1 MRYDSSIYT
10 DLTDE
15 ELIQRVQDG
24 DEAAFAQLASRHS
37 SRIWQMVVSHSR
49 QIRDAEEIFQDIWV
63 AVWENI
69 GGLREVGSF
78 GAWLRKIA
86 YTTCRRYY
94 AAKAHNRSE
103 ILQSAEKLAETID
116 RDVLAR
122 TREIEL
128 RAAVTE
134 AVHHLPERV
143 RAVAVLYYLELW
155 TVNEIAEE
163 LGLAAGTVKTRLR
176 QIRSLLREEFGVE
189 EIKRG
194 TTMTREKEVSK
205 PVRDKLKIFGVGD
218 AGCNVIKQMMAS
230 YQKDVEFYAVNTDLE
245 ALRTCEGATQIQIGV
260 DTTKGFSA
268 DANPEIGRSAAEE
281 NLETLD
287 TALAD
292 ARLVFVV
299 AGMGGGTGT
308 GAAPVIT
315 SLAREHEALTIGVVT
330 LPFDFE
336 GQRRAEQAEDGCQEL
351 QEHTEAVIVVPN
363 QRLLDTVEAE
373 PSPSEA
379 FHLSNETVI
388 RGIKS
393 VADIIVESGEINVDF
408 MDIESIMKSA
418 GTVLMG
424 VGHAKGEGRAR
435 IAAEKAVSSPLLDGR
450 KMGDAPGL
458 IVNVGAPSDF
468 MMNELDAGM
477 TVIKDA
483 APEAMIIFGLV
494 YKDDAPESEDTVD
507 VTVLATGIGGQSDPT
522 TPLSTRQ
529 DGTSP
534 DAGTSIPSKTAS
546 EFVHLH
552 NHSEYSMLDGA
563 CRISDMVDWAVTHSV
578 PAVALTDHGNM
589 FGAWELYNKATD
601 AGIKPI
607 IGCEVYVAQASR
619 KTREQEHGG
628 PYHLTLLAEDAIG
641 YRNLLELVSL
651 GYTEGFNRKPRIDL
665 EILRE
670 YRDGIIALTG
680 CIQGQVPQLLC
691 TNRRDEAIQ
700 NFKTLMEIMGQHN
713 LYVELQNHYIDK
725 ELQAYPV
732 MVQLA
737 KEFNL
742 PLVGTNDCHYL
753 RKSDHAM
760 HDVLLCIQTKKTIND
775 RDRVRFDNH
784 FYFKSVDEMRE
795 ALKDYPPEAISNT
808 LEIANR
814 CNLELDYQRDPMPKY
829 KIPEGYTPDS
839 YLQEM
844 CYRGLR
850 EKYGELSEPIRQR
863 IDYELDIIRQT
874 GHANYFLIV
883 GDYVNHA
890 HKQGYPLSA
899 RGSAAGSLVLYALDV
914 INFNP
919 MDYGCL
925 FERFLNLERLAPPD
939 IDIDFA
945 DRARESI
952 IEYLAKKYGADSV
965 GKVAT
970 FATLGAKAAIKDVG
984 RALEMPLENVQK
996 LTELIPPMPGITLDE
1011 ALEQVP
1017 EFQALAELPEN
1028 RELIE
1033 MSKAVEGMKRH
1044 VSCHASGIVVSEGPL
1059 TNYVPLFKDK
1069 HDQVATQ
1076 FESKAVEDV
1085 GIVKFDSLGLRSLTE
1100 IYDCLQM
1107 IKANHGKEIK
1117 LEEIPFDD
1125 RDTYT
1130 LLSHGLINGLFQLEA
1145 SGGMYRVVTELSPDN
1160 FEEFSAI
1167 PALYRPGPIEAG
1179 DLQDY
1184 IDRKN
1189 GTQPIIYG
1197 HPSFEEALRSTY
1209 GVCIYQEQVMQ
1220 IAHDVADFT
1229 FAEADVLRSVIGKR
1243 NEVLI
1248 EEQREKFV
1256 DGAVKKGFA
1265 KEEAETIFGLLEPTA
1280 RYAFNKSHT
1289 VAYSML
1295 AYRMA
1300 YLKTHYPREFM
1311 AAMMTGESGYAEKI
1325 ARYRSECEKLADFL
1339 GVEIDLLPLDINTS
1353 EKGYTVEGNGI
1364 RTGFV
1369 AVKGIGDEVID
1380 EILTARE
1387 SGGVFTSLQDFRA
1400 RVDGVKEARIMNS
1413 SCGCSDNTPTKELV
1427 RLSPRDEER
1436 ISLPHL
1442 FEWEPV
1448 DDAHAY
1454 VLLINE
1460 VRGTEATY
1468 IKETKEPQVRL
1479 EEIDLDVG
1487 ENYLWHLEVLDD
1499 AGRTI
1504 ATTKGGCGTPLS
1516 TFAVESTA
1524 AADIPTADRRIL
1536 LDFSHNQSDIR
1547 GLGVYNFSQYT
1558 AYALLRKNGF
1568 EVGTNADRK
1577 LSEDLLSSYDVLV
1590 LHSKY
1595 AGPIVPFVPSEIEAI
1610 TDYVA
1615 NGGRLFVLCWGSGGC
1630 VDGPDFY
1637 NPLLKE
1643 FNIELKPIPDPEFR
1657 KAENLAAEI
1666 FQNVNEIALQC
1677 PAEIVGNGYNVLGC
1691 AATGEDLLVK
1701 TDYGEGAVFVS
1712 GMGMAF
1718 QDSYMGG
1725 KDERA
1730 INNQR
1735 AFVNLIKAL

>member
-1 MRYDSSIYT
+1 MRYDSAIYT

-15 ELIQRVQDG
+15 ELIRRVRDG

-94 AAKAHNRSE
+94 AAKAHNRGE

-122 TREIEL
+122 TREMEL

-176 QIRSLLREEFGVE
+176 QIRALLREEFGVE

-218 AGCNVIKQMMAS
+218 AGCNVIKRMMVS
-230 YQKDVEFYAVNTDLE
+230 YRKEVEFYVVNTDAE

-260 DTTKGFSA
+260 DTTQGLGA

-287 TALAD
+287 AALAD
-292 ARLVFVV
+292 ARLVFIV

-308 GAAPVIT
+308 GAAPVIA
-315 SLAREHEALTIGVVT
+315 SLAREHKALTIGVVT

-336 GQRRAEQAEDGCQEL
+336 DQRRAEQAEYGCQEL
-351 QEHTEAVIVVPN
+351 QAYTDAVIVVPN
-363 QRLLDTVEAE
+363 QRLLDTVDVE
-373 PSPSEA
+373 PSLSEA
-379 FHLSNETVI
+379 FHLSDETVL
-388 RGIKS
+388 RGVKS
-393 VADIIVESGEINVDF
+393 VADIIVESGEINVDLT
-408 MDIESIMKSA
+408 DVESIMKSA

-424 VGHAKGEGRAR
+424 VGQAKGEGRAR

-450 KMGDAPGL
+450 KLGDAPGL
-458 IVNVGAPSDF
+458 VVNVSAPSDF

-477 TVIKDA
+477 TVIKDV
-483 APEAMIIFGLV
+483 APDAMILFGLV
-494 YKDDAPESEDTVD
+494 YRDDDPDQDTVN
-507 VTVLATGIGGQSDPT
+507 VAVLATGIGGQSEPT

-529 DGTSP
+529 DGASP
-534 DAGTSIPSKTAS
+534 GSGTSIPSKTGS

-563 CRISDMVDWAVTHSV
+563 CRIGDMVDWAVAHSV

-607 IGCEVYVAQASR
+607 IGCEVYVAPGSR
-619 KTREQEHGG
+619 KTRAQDQDG
-628 PYHLTLLAEDAIG
+628 PYHLTLLAEDATG
-641 YRNLLELVSL
+641 YQNLLELVSL
-651 GYTEGFNRKPRIDL
+651 GYTEGFYRKPRIDM

-670 YRDGIIALTG
+670 HRDGIIALTG
-680 CIQGQVPQLLC
+680 CIHGQVPQLLS
-691 TNRRDEAIQ
+691 TNRRDEAVQ

-713 LYVELQNHYIDK
+713 LYVEVQNHYIDK
-725 ELQAYPV
+725 ELEAYPV

-753 RKSDHAM
+753 RKSDHGM
-760 HDVLLCIQTKKTIND
+760 HDVLLCIQTKKTVND
-775 RDRVRFDNH
+775 RNRVRFDNH

-808 LEIANR
+808 LEITNR

-829 KIPEGYTPDS
+829 KLPEGYTHDS
-839 YLQEM
+839 YLQEL

-863 IDYELDIIRQT
+863 IDYELDIIKQT

-883 GDYVNHA
+883 GDYVAHA

-899 RGSAAGSLVLYALDV
+899 RGSAASSLVLYALDV
-914 INFNP
+914 IGFNP
-919 MDYGCL
+919 MDHGCL

-965 GKVAT
+965 GKIAT
-970 FATLGAKAAIKDVG
+970 FATLGAKAAITDVG
-984 RALEMPLENVQK
+984 RALDMPREKVQK
-996 LTELIPPMPGITLDE
+996 LADLIPRFPGITFDK

-1033 MSKAVEGMKRH
+1033 MSRAVEGMKRH
-1044 VSCHASGIVVSEGPL
+1044 VSCHATGIAISDGPL

-1085 GIVKFDSLGLRSLTE
+1085 GIVKFDSIGVRSLSE
-1100 IYDCLQM
+1100 VHDCLQM
-1107 IKANHGKEIK
+1107 IKANHGTEVK

-1125 RDTYT
+1125 EDTYS
-1130 LLSHGLINGLFQLEA
+1130 LIGNGLINGLFQLET
-1145 SGGMYRVVTELSPDN
+1145 SPGMFRVVTELRPNN

-1167 PALYRPGPIEAG
+1167 PALYRPGPIENG

-1189 GTQPIIYG
+1189 GVQPTVYG
-1197 HPSFEEALRSTY
+1197 HPSFEGALNSTY

-1220 IAHDVADFT
+1220 IVHDVAGFT
-1229 FAEADVLRSVIGKR
+1229 FTEADVFRSVIGKR

-1256 DGAVKKGFA
+1256 DSAVQKGIA
-1265 KEEAETIFGLLEPTA
+1265 KAEAETIFGLLEPTA

-1289 VAYSML
+1289 VAYAML

-1311 AAMMTGESGYAEKI
+1311 AAIMTGESGSVEKI
-1325 ARYRSECEKLADFL
+1325 SRYRSECGKLADFL
-1339 GVEIDLLPLDINTS
+1339 SVEIDLLPLDINKS

-1364 RTGFV
+1364 RDGFT
-1369 AVKGIGDEVID
+1369 AAKRIGNEAID
-1380 EILTARE
+1380 KILAERE
-1387 SGGVFTSLQDFRA
+1387 SGGVFTSHQDFRT
-1400 RVDGVKEARIMNS
+1400 RVDGV
-1413 SCGCSDNTPTKELV
+1413 
-1427 RLSPRDEER
+1427 EEQV
-1436 ISLPHL
+1436 IASL
-1442 FEWEPV
+1442 
-1448 DDAHAY
+1448 
-1454 VLLINE
+1454 
-1460 VRGTEATY
+1460 
-1468 IKETKEPQVRL
+1468 
-1479 EEIDLDVG
+1479 
-1487 ENYLWHLEVLDD
+1487 
-1499 AGRTI
+1499 
-1504 ATTKGGCGTPLS
+1504 
-1516 TFAVESTA
+1516 VESGA
-1524 AADIPTADRRIL
+1524 
-1536 LDFSHNQSDIR
+1536 F
-1547 GLGVYNFSQYT
+1547 
-1558 AYALLRKNGF
+1558 
-1568 EVGTNADRK
+1568 
-1577 LSEDLLSSYDVLV
+1577 
-1590 LHSKY
+1590 
-1595 AGPIVPFVPSEIEAI
+1595 
-1610 TDYVA
+1610 
-1615 NGGRLFVLCWGSGGC
+1615 
-1630 VDGPDFY
+1630 
-1637 NPLLKE
+1637 
-1643 FNIELKPIPDPEFR
+1643 
-1657 KAENLAAEI
+1657 
-1666 FQNVNEIALQC
+1666 
-1677 PAEIVGNGYNVLGC
+1677 
-1691 AATGEDLLVK
+1691 
-1701 TDYGEGAVFVS
+1701 GAV
-1712 GMGMAF
+1712 
-1718 QDSYMGG
+1718 
-1725 KDERA
+1725 
-1730 INNQR
+1730 
-1735 AFVNLIKAL
+1735 